1 MGTIL
6 EVIFTAA
13 IVVFLLLF
21 FGVPLESII
30 TIAAAVMLGLVS
42 LAMLL
47 FAVFFIATDISFLFK
62 KRTKGVFLRVDD
74 SGRFDH
80 AVYRVDE
87 REYAC
92 SFPAESFGRKRIYQ
106 EDHAYFLMIPRNP
119 NRHNALD
126 RHSMVVIVIGNLFSA
141 VFLALLVT
149 AARYILTLI

>member
-13 IVVFLLLF
+13 IVIFLLLF

-30 TIAAAVMLGLVS
+30 IVAAAVMLGLVS

-47 FAVFFIATDISFLFK
+47 FAVFFIVTDISFLFK
-62 KRTKGVFLRVDD
+62 KHTKGTFLRVDD

-80 AVYRVDE
+80 AVYQVGDK
-87 REYAC
+87 EYSC
-92 SFPAESFGRKRIYQ
+92 SFPAESFGRSRIYQ

-119 NRHNALD
+119 NRRNALD
-126 RHSMVVIVIGNLFSA
+126 RHSIMIVVIGNLFSA
-141 VFLALLVT
+141 IFLAVLVA
-149 AARYILTLI
+149 AARYILTLM